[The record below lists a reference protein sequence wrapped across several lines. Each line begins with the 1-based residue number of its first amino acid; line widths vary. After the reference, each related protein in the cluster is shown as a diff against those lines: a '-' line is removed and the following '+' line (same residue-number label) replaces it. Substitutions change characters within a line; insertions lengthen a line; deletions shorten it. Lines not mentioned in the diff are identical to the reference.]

1 MNTTYPIDFVIPWVD
16 GNDPAWQAERA
27 KYRNETGDSRSA
39 RFRDWG
45 VLHYW
50 FRGVEKFA
58 PWVNKI
64 HFITWGHVPEWLNT
78 EHPKL
83 HIVNH
88 KDYIPEKYL
97 PTFSSHPIEL
107 NMHRIDGLAE
117 HFVYFNDDTFIT
129 RPVKETDFFRNG
141 LPCDSAVMKPVS
153 MKCFDD
159 VIDLNNIIKAEQ
171 NNLLIINHI
180 FDKKSVLKK
189 YWRKFFSLKYGLAL
203 ISSLLVLPYRDI
215 CGFHIHH
222 LPSSFLKSTFE
233 QVWKDNFYNLDRTSQ
248 NKMRFNTDVNQ
259 WLMSWYQICQGKFI
273 PVSLKRG
280 KCFHTGGHL
289 REMVDAIVQQKYSMI
304 CCNDSSADSEFE
316 NDLNALQTAFNSIL
330 PEQSSFEKTVSMDSN
345 GQ

>member
-39 RFRDWG
+39 RFREWG

-88 KDYIPEKYL
+88 RDYIPEKYL

-117 HFVYFNDDTFIT
+117 HFVYFNDDTFVI

-141 LPCDSAVMKPVS
+141 LPCDSAVMKP
-153 MKCFDD
+153 
-159 VIDLNNIIKAEQ
+159 LNMDCHAILPTPVNIVRAEF
-171 NNLLIINHI
+171 NNMFVINHH
-180 FDKKSVLKK
+180 FKKNTVLKNNFS
-189 YWRKFFSLKYGLAL
+189 KFFTFKYGKFL
-203 ISSLLVLPYRDI
+203 ISTFLMLPYPDI
-215 CGFHIHH
+215 SGFHIHH
-222 LPSSFLKSTFE
+222 LPTSFLKRTFE
-233 QVWKDNFYNLDRTSQ
+233 EVWKENPEVLDITCQHKFRSS
-248 NKMRFNTDVNQ
+248 TDVNQ
-259 WLMSWYQICQGKFI
+259 WLMEWYQFCQGNFV
-273 PVSLKRG
+273 PVSVSRG
-280 KCFHTGGHL
+280 KCLHTSDNMNL
-289 REMVDAIVQQKYSMI
+289 ICDIIKKQKYKFF
-304 CCNDSSADSEFE
+304 CCNDSSSDVAFA
-316 NDLNALQTAFNSIL
+316 NDVKALQDVFNRIF
-330 PEQSSFEKTVSMDSN
+330 PTKCSFEK
-345 GQ
+345 